1 MPGLKGYILI
11 LFFLVLLLVM
21 LIKFE
26 CAALVGLILVLF
38 FLVSLLIM
46 LIKFGWNNYDNDHD
60 GMV

>member
-11 LFFLVLLLVM
+11 LFFLVSLLVM

-26 CAALVGLILVLF
+26 CAGLVGLILVLF

-46 LIKFGWNNYDNDHD
+46 LIKFGWNGYDNDHD
-60 GMV
+60 GRI